1 MTLSRR
7 PSPFSDPVTLPQA
20 TDRLTAPTRTA
31 GGCLTH
37 GCSPPA

>member
-20 TDRLTAPTRTA
+20 TDRLTAPTPDA
-31 GGCLTH
+31 
-37 GCSPPA
+37 PEAA